1 VSTLDES
8 YSRVSRRVDNHSHI
22 IHCGIEDMFAAAKR
36 NNLQEFSIT
45 EHVSQFAV
53 LRRSVEFGSIHASG
67 RMFESREEYIEEF
80 RRIDLRTRGVVKLNR
95 GLEVDFSPRFLDSVG
110 DFVNRAQWDI
120 LLCSVHEFGDGRDV
134 ERRTRARGLTDQRN
148 RWETYFQLQA
158 MALESSFV
166 PFKVLAHPVRM
177 SKGTSWIPEEINEM
191 LTNLSAVAK
200 KNGKALELNGN
211 DIDYNPK
218 LVRLLASSCSKTG
231 CLVSLGS
238 DAHYPKDVFRNVDI
252 AIRLVDEFKL
262 ELA

>member
-1 VSTLDES
+1 MVAAARKNNLDE
-8 YSRVSRRVDNHSHI
+8 Y
-22 IHCGIEDMFAAAKR
+22 
-36 NNLQEFSIT
+36 SIT
-45 EHVSQFAV
+45 EHVSQFAE
-53 LRRSVEFGSIHASG
+53 LRRSVEFGSVHASG

-80 RRIDLRTRGVVKLNR
+80 RKIDSRTRGVVRLNR
-95 GLEVDFSPRFLDSVG
+95 GLEVDFSPWFLESVG
-110 DFVNRAQWDI
+110 DFVNRAKWDI

-134 ERRTRARGLTDQRN
+134 ERKPRTRGLTDQRN
-148 RWETYFQLQA
+148 RWETYFQLET

-177 SKGTSWIPEEINEM
+177 SKGASWIPEEINEM
-191 LTNLSAVAK
+191 LTDLSVVAK

-211 DIDYNPK
+211 DIDYNPR
-218 LVRLLASSCSKTG
+218 LVRLLASACSKTH

-238 DAHYPKDVFRNVDI
+238 DAHYPKDIFRNFDI